1 MVQGYVR
8 YKGRDFYLIRKPIQL
23 GISSHASITTLS
35 NTDYIGRAIFF
46 HGIHFSA
53 GGGTSKGRRGKQP
66 RYALGTR
73 PNGCPSEQNVG
84 MDKKVGVL
92 TIILLFLYPVVLK
105 AFDCD

>member
-1 MVQGYVR
+1 MDTAGA
-8 YKGRDFYLIRKPIQL
+8 KDF
-23 GISSHASITTLS
+23 STL
-35 NTDYIGRAIFF
+35 TGHPY

-53 GGGTSKGRRGKQP
+53 GGGALKGRRGKQP

-105 AFDCD
+105 AFNCD

>member
-1 MVQGYVR
+1 MDTAGA
-8 YKGRDFYLIRKPIQL
+8 KDLIFQL
-23 GISSHASITTLS
+23 LPDTHITASI
-35 NTDYIGRAIFF
+35 
-46 HGIHFSA
+46 FSA
-53 GGGTSKGRRGKQP
+53 GGGALKGRRGKQP

-73 PNGCPSEQNVG
+73 ANGCPSEQNVG